1 MQHKLLFSAIA
12 LALSYSAQA
21 VIVPEG
27 TQLDEKQHIVINNGA
42 EPQSFDPHKTEGVPE
57 SNVAYQ
63 LLEGLVTSDSEGKLQ
78 PGAAESW
85 ENTPDFK
92 PGHSIYVKMLNGQTE
107 ILLLHNDFVFA
118 WRRLVD
124 PATAAPYASYL
135 VIYKLK
141 MHKTLLTVRKNRLN

>member
-1 MQHKLLFSAIA
+1 M
-12 LALSYSAQA
+12 
-21 VIVPEG
+21 PEG
-27 TQLDEKQHIVINNGA
+27 TQLDENNISSSITGLNRKVLT
-42 EPQSFDPHKTEGVPE
+42 PHKTEGVPE

-92 PGHSIYVKMLNGQTE
+92 TWTFHLRKDAKWSNGDPVTA
-107 ILLLHNDFVFA
+107 HDFVFA

-135 VIYKLK
+135 SYLQVENAQDIIDGK
-141 MHKTLLTVRKNRLN
+141 KTG